1 MIYCGTEVDISANKD
16 CLKKGIGVRLLDET
30 IEANESDAHPK
41 TPYDFFEKGLSI
53 GKRLKE
59 GFEGQDLDLKTV
71 SIRHIVITLVVTLIV
86 FGAVY
91 MIHSWIW
98 ALVVS
103 VVVGTLF
110 WLYCDCS

>member
-16 CLKKGIGVRLLDET
+16 CLMKGIGVRLLDET
-30 IEANESDAHPK
+30 IEANDSYAHHPK
-41 TPYDFFEKGLSI
+41 TSYDFFEKGLSI
-53 GKRLKE
+53 GKQLKE
-59 GFEGQDLDLKTV
+59 GFEGQELNRSEAL
-71 SIRHIVITLVVTLIV
+71 RHIVITLVVTLIV
-86 FGAVY
+86 FGVVY

-98 ALVVS
+98 ALLVS